1 MYESGLEFR
10 LNFRWPES
18 LCENGRGPKEE
29 AGIDLENYQNRND
42 AGSAARTYVPRH
54 RRAPIAPG
62 RVDGGR
68 SRNESNPA
76 GNTRTIPAPNKAGKA
91 GRTRRRLYRAA
102 REFANR
108 DPRRT
113 ST

>member
-1 MYESGLEFR
+1 M
-10 LNFRWPES
+10 
-18 LCENGRGPKEE
+18 KM
-29 AGIDLENYQNRND
+29 
-42 AGSAARTYVPRH
+42 AADQKRKRASIWKIIKTAMTPVPLRERTFLVTA
-54 RRAPIAPG
+54 APIAPG

-68 SRNESNPA
+68 SRNEANPA

>member
-18 LCENGRGPKEE
+18 LCENGREPKEE

-54 RRAPIAPG
+54 RRANCAGQGRRRPVAKRGEPG
-62 RVDGGR
+62 REYPHYPAAEQGGQ
-68 SRNESNPA
+68 SWANP
-76 GNTRTIPAPNKAGKA
+76 PAPLSRG
-91 GRTRRRLYRAA
+91 A
-102 REFANR
+102 RICE
-108 DPRRT
+108 
-113 ST
+113 